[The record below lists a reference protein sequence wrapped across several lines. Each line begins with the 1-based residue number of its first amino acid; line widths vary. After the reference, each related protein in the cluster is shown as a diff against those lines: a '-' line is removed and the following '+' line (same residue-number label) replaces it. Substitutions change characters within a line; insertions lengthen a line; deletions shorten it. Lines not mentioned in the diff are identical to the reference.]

1 MILTFDVPPLSR
13 GQEPCDIDSSEK
25 NQKYQKNWEVLARQN
40 QSDYNL

>member
-25 NQKYQKNWEVLARQN
+25 TEISKNWEVLAWQN
-40 QSDYNL
+40 QL

>member
-25 NQKYQKNWEVLARQN
+25 NQKYQKKLGSPGAAESIRL
-40 QSDYNL
+40 